1 MHPPLFGLFAVVFYH
16 CFFADYFDPPKF
28 ILYLAIA
35 ATLSIVLT
43 LYFGRFLQSRQK
55 GALAVTIMTVL
66 LILYVAAVKFCPV
79 YYLHL
84 GESRIATDLLLL
96 PFWGILLYLTM

>member
-35 ATLSIVLT
+35 ATLSIVLN
-43 LYFGRFLQSRQK
+43 
-55 GALAVTIMTVL
+55 
-66 LILYVAAVKFCPV
+66 
-79 YYLHL
+79 
-84 GESRIATDLLLL
+84 
-96 PFWGILLYLTM
+96 LT